1 MNNPGLAS
9 NIFKCYISAE
19 DFARI
24 SGYDDI
30 VKTISSTPVLPQWSY
45 GTQPN
50 GNGKN
55 IFDLPIIVFLCFS

>member
-1 MNNPGLAS
+1 MLKTGINTLT
-9 NIFKCYISAE
+9 CYISAE

-45 GTQPN
+45 GMQPN
-50 GNGKN
+50 EMIK
-55 IFDLPIIVFLCFS
+55 IYLIY